1 MNTFTDFVGIQSDLW
16 MEKNQFG
23 PIECRIIRSLMD
35 LFMKLARRC
44 WTLWMVMS
52 ATSRE
57 MFWRKFNFID
67 VNVEWELEKWIQIQC
82 QHLATSVFKKN
93 CILVLVMDWFYDW
106 KLLMAKDSKTCQK
119 WKILIGNV
127 PINQIPLSFNHFGFR
142 SQFIKCI
149 AKCRL
154 SLSMAKVKSLC
165 LSVYLIIFTLS

>member
-1 MNTFTDFVGIQSDLW
+1 MLNIVDGDVSNFPWNVLKKIQFYWCDRRRMRVRKMNT
-16 MEKNQFG
+16 K
-23 PIECRIIRSLMD
+23 
-35 LFMKLARRC
+35 
-44 WTLWMVMS
+44 
-52 ATSRE
+52 
-57 MFWRKFNFID
+57 
-67 VNVEWELEKWIQIQC
+67 IQC

-93 CILVLVMDWFYDW
+93 CILVLVLVMDWFYDW